1 MGIGIQICGLNGCGK
16 STLGRAL
23 AERIDFHF
31 IDNEN
36 LYFSRTNT
44 DEPYTNPKSRT
55 EVERILMDEVRK
67 HPDFVFS
74 AVKGDYGKD
83 IILMYNYVVVIEVPK
98 EIRSQRVRYRSFQE
112 FGNRMLM
119 GGDLHN
125 QEEAFFQMVESRQD
139 DYITDW
145 LQKVNCPIIRVDG
158 TKPIEDNVEYIL
170 QVIERSILIDRANEH
185 PA

>member
-16 STLGRAL
+16 STLGKAL
-23 AERIDFHF
+23 AEKIGFHF

-44 DEPYTNPKSRT
+44 DEPYTNAKSRI
-55 EVERILMDEVRK
+55 EVERLLMEEVSK

-83 IILMYNYVVVIEVPK
+83 IVPMYNYVVVIEVPQK
-98 EIRSQRVRYRSFQE
+98 ICSQRVRNRSFQK
-112 FGNRMLM
+112 FGSRMLM
-119 GGDLHN
+119 GGDLYS
-125 QEEAFFQMVESRQD
+125 QEESFFQMVDSRQD
-139 DYITDW
+139 DYIESW

-158 TKPIEDNVEYIL
+158 TKPIDENVTRIIQEI
-170 QVIERSILIDRANEH
+170 VR
-185 PA
+185 

>member
-23 AERIDFHF
+23 AERIGFHF

-36 LYFSRTNT
+36 LYFYRSNT
-44 DEPYTNPKSRT
+44 DEPYMNPKSRT
-55 EVERILMDEVRK
+55 DVERLLMDEVSK

-83 IILMYNYVVVIEVPK
+83 IIPMYNYVVVIEVPR
-98 EIRSQRVRYRSFQE
+98 EIRLQRVRNRSFQK

-119 GGDLHN
+119 GGDLYD
-125 QEEAFFQMVESRQD
+125 QEEKFFQMVASRRD
-139 DYITDW
+139 EYVDNW
-145 LQKVNCPIIRVDG
+145 LQTVKCPIIRVDG
-158 TKPIEDNVEYIL
+158 TKPIEENVAYII
-170 QVIERSILIDRANEH
+170 QAIDR
-185 PA
+185 

>member
-23 AERIDFHF
+23 AESIGFHF

-44 DEPYTNPKSRT
+44 DEPYMNPKSRT
-55 EVERILMDEVRK
+55 DVERLLMDEVSK

-83 IILMYNYVVVIEVPK
+83 IIPMYNYVVVIEVPR
-98 EIRSQRVRYRSFQE
+98 EIRLQRVRNRSFQK
-112 FGNRMLM
+112 FGNRMLI
-119 GGDLHN
+119 GGDLHD
-125 QEEAFFQMVESRQD
+125 QEEAFFQMVESRRD
-139 DYITDW
+139 DYIEDW
-145 LQKVNCPIIRVDG
+145 LQMVKCPIIRVDG
-158 TKPIEDNVEYIL
+158 TKTIDENVKHIIHEL
-170 QVIERSILIDRANEH
+170 KM
-185 PA
+185 